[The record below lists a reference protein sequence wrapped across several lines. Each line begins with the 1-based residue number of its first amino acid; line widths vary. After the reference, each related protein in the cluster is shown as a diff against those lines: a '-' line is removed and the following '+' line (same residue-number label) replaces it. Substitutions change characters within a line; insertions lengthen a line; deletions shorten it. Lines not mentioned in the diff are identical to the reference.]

1 MAEQSNRATVAAAF
15 QGWMDG
21 TSYITS
27 LLADELRWEI
37 VGHSAAAK
45 QYKSKQEFVDAVLKP
60 FGQRFRTPFRPT
72 VIRGLYADGDMVV
85 VLWDGEGV
93 ALDGQPY
100 KNTYAWFLTMRDG
113 LVVRAVAFYDSI
125 AFNDLWSRVAPREE
139 G

>member
-1 MAEQSNRATVAAAF
+1 MAEQRNRAKVAAAF
-15 QGWMDG
+15 QSWMDG

-37 VGHSAAAK
+37 VGHSAASK
-45 QYKSKQEFVDAVLKP
+45 QYESKQEFVDAVLKP
-60 FGQRFRTPFRPT
+60 FGQRFCTPFRPT
-72 VIRGLYADGDMVV
+72 VIRGLYEDGDTVV

-100 KNTYAWFLTMRDG
+100 TNTYAWFLTMRDG

-125 AFNDLWSRVAPREE
+125 AFNELWSRVAPRE
-139 G
+139 